1 MFLGKQ
7 DSRSG
12 LVSITT
18 YFLSEALQLYATDL
32 SGSMPLL
39 LNNHI
44 FVTLLLCPISAQ
56 FGRSV
61 WRDSSTSPCCRWSRG
76 SIGKKLKLCS
86 LTSHINRLVLIKH
99 GWDFLTSLQQ
109 IPLNG
114 PPIFCPLF
122 LSFLILR
129 MIFVPKSTFYSKSL
143 YIYHKSQL
151 IQ

>member
-18 YFLSEALQLYATDL
+18 YFFVR
-32 SGSMPLL
+32 GSSVICHRLVRKHALL

-44 FVTLLLCPISAQ
+44 FVTLVLCPISAQ

-61 WRDSSTSPCCRWSRG
+61 WRDSSTSQCCRWSRG

-99 GWDFLTSLQQ
+99 GWDFLTSLQK

-143 YIYHKSQL
+143 YIYNKSQL